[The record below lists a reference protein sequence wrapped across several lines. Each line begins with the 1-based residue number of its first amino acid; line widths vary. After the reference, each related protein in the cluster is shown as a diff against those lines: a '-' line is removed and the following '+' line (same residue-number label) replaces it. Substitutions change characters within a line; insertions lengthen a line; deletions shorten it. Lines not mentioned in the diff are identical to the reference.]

1 MAHKTACILL
11 LHVACSKQLAGI
23 VFEGPHVTVVGGVV
37 YSCLDVANTNAHA
50 PRYLNYRSKDT
61 KLKLVSVVLPIGS
74 SLPSN
79 PPKDEEIPYSWY

>member
-37 YSCLDVANTNAHA
+37 YSCLDIANTNAHA
-50 PRYLNYRSKDT
+50 PSYLNYRSKDT
-61 KLKLVSVVLPIGS
+61 KLKIVSVVLPIGS
-74 SLPSN
+74 SLSSN
-79 PPKDEEIPYSWY
+79 PPKDEEIPYAWY

>member
-37 YSCLDVANTNAHA
+37 YSCLDVANTSAHA
-50 PRYLNYRSKDT
+50 PSYLNYRNKDT
-61 KLKLVSVVLPIGS
+61 KVKLVSVELPTGS
-74 SLPSN
+74 SLTYN
-79 PPKDEEIPYSWY
+79 PPKDEDVPDSWY

>member
-50 PRYLNYRSKDT
+50 PSYLNYRSKDT
-61 KLKLVSVVLPIGS
+61 KLKIVSVVLPIGS
-74 SLPSN
+74 FLPSN